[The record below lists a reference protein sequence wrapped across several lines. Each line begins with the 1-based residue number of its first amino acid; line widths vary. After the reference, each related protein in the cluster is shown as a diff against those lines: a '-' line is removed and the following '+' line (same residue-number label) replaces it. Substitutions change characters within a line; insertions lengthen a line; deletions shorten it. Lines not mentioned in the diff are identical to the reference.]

1 MKVRLLGVDQMFRAI
16 FALLVVLFCYAL
28 GTSGEAK
35 KAIVNSPL
43 TVEQQAQVKK
53 ANSAAKSGKAEK
65 AATYYTAALSQATTV
80 EQCLAIAQATERY
93 GALLVSTRRACLE
106 RAISVATKDVDLFSI
121 ALRARQYQFYE
132 ITKKVIDIIIAKA
145 ESNEELFSLAHKCQE
160 VALGDVSH
168 LAMEKALAQTKTIP
182 EALTFAKQAKVMN
195 MDDLLRKTVK
205 DLIDDQT
212 NVHDL
217 CTLLID
223 IEPLQLS
230 DLDRY
235 LLKKAVNSVKTPN
248 DCKEVFE
255 MAKRYSQQDIIE
267 LAAFRGRKML
277 LMEKYNSEQAQ
288 LRAQQEQAARELE
301 TQNLARQGLER
312 QNLEKQSVDQQN
324 TPHDTGPGF

>member
-1 MKVRLLGVDQMFRAI
+1 MFRSMWAR
-16 FALLVVLFCYAL
+16 LVVFIILIGYDA
-28 GTSGEAK
+28 GVSTDAK
-35 KAIVNSPL
+35 KTAITSPL
-43 TVEQQAQVKK
+43 TIEQQAQVKK

-65 AATYYTAALSQATTV
+65 AATYYTQALSQATTV
-80 EQCLAIAQATERY
+80 EQCLDIAQATERY
-93 GALLVSTRRACLE
+93 GQLLVVTRRACLE
-106 RAISVATKDVDLFSI
+106 RAISVATRDVDLFSI
-121 ALRARQYQFYE
+121 ALRSRQYQFYE
-132 ITKKVIDIIIAKA
+132 ITKRVIDKIIAKA
-145 ESNEELFSLAHKCQE
+145 ESNEELFALAHKCQE

-182 EALTFAKQAKVMN
+182 EALTFAKEAKVMN

-217 CTLLID
+217 CTLLAD

-255 MAKRYSQQDIIE
+255 MAKRYSQQDIVE

-277 LMEKYNSEQAQ
+277 LLEKYNEEQAQ
-288 LRAQQEQAARELE
+288 LHAQQEQAARELE
-301 TQNLARQGLER
+301 EQNLAKQGLER
-312 QNLEKQSVDQQN
+312 QNSEKQSVDQQN
-324 TPHDTGPGF
+324 AKRDNGPGF